1 MNDRTAS
8 GEATDDEPA
17 ENTPSCKIL
26 RTRLRA
32 AAAGTMRGRA

>member
-1 MNDRTAS
+1 MNDRTGS

-17 ENTPSCKIL
+17 KDTPSYKSL

-32 AAAGTMRGRA
+32 AATGTERGRA